1 MTILDQITREAKALP
16 AEQRP
21 EALRLLRSIR
31 SRAGRSGG
39 AKRTARKSPGKI
51 VPNAEPY
58 VPKDPALRAIA
69 GIWKDRTD
77 LPKDPVQAV
86 KAIRARMWSRG
97 RNG

>member
-21 EALRLLRSIR
+21 EALRLIRAIR
-31 SRAGRSGG
+31 SRSQRASKTKNPVRQPARQTPTRSE
-39 AKRTARKSPGKI
+39 S
-51 VPNAEPY
+51 Y
-58 VPKDPALRAIA
+58 VPKDAALRAIA

-97 RNG
+97 HNG